1 MVRFGL
7 GEGLTAGVVT
17 GDDGLVL
24 SHAVCVGLN
33 DSAQESVV
41 EVGQIV
47 TVAVAGSCH
56 TAVYACRITVPK
68 VHVDSRDR
76 LARAGVNELN
86 VEIERNTLLAI
97 GNVTTDELSIDI
109 VRALGNFRLENAS
122 RVVCEEQ
129 SLVVAVRDARS
140 RLVGVVVGGEVAADE
155 RSADA
160 TLGAGLAGHLLAAGE
175 GVLHATPA
183 AELKSAGADGVW
195 GSLDEI
201 PALKGLLCNIVA
213 WVCEDSGQGEETEG
227 QKRRHGRH
235 C

>member
-76 LARAGVNELN
+76 LASAGANGLNVKVERDTFLAVRDVAPNEL
-86 VEIERNTLLAI
+86 AI
-97 GNVTTDELSIDI
+97 DV
-109 VRALGNFRLENAS
+109 VRALGELGLRSAC
-122 RVVCEEQ
+122 RVVLEQ
-129 SLVVAVRDARS
+129 
-140 RLVGVVVGGEVAADE
+140 
-155 RSADA
+155 
-160 TLGAGLAGHLLAAGE
+160 
-175 GVLHATPA
+175 
-183 AELKSAGADGVW
+183 
-195 GSLDEI
+195 
-201 PALKGLLCNIVA
+201 
-213 WVCEDSGQGEETEG
+213 
-227 QKRRHGRH
+227 
-235 C
+235 